1 MSEIPTIP
9 TLLEDFFPC
18 YFIDGSSPIESSQRS
33 TFLLRCTCE
42 TGTDAPTPPLPSRQ
56 TASFFSF
63 PFFPSLSHSPS
74 LLGTFQAAPLLHLLL
89 FTFSSPPQPRSLSES
104 GRPRCRHSPPGD
116 YRHKGGL
123 GGHGCSR
130 STCNAIGERERRKVP
145 PPRPIP
151 FSPPSSPPPQM
162 MKTLSVWI
170 RKERCVSVEGITVIK
185 AVAQDLYMSTPL
197 STYSLFVT
205 LYQFWDSEPFH
216 AVVTLPNCCYAFDFF
231 LLVEF

>member
-1 MSEIPTIP
+1 M
-9 TLLEDFFPC
+9 
-18 YFIDGSSPIESSQRS
+18 
-33 TFLLRCTCE
+33 
-42 TGTDAPTPPLPSRQ
+42 
-56 TASFFSF
+56 ASFFSF
-63 PFFPSLSHSPS
+63 PFFPSLSHPPS

-130 STCNAIGERERRKVP
+130 STRNATGERERRKVP

-231 LLVEF
+231 YSSWSFNGILFSFCECILMIKGKLFMKKPSKNFSDIIFIGIPDSKSKKQRILL